1 MLEAYEYDYGT
12 AFLCDD
18 HYIYAETFCTNLSRI
33 ANLVMDCPHCL
44 IKYKEDD

>member
-18 HYIYAETFCTNLSRI
+18 HYIYGENFYMNLQAISK
-33 ANLVMDCPHCL
+33 AVQNCPHCL
-44 IKYKEDD
+44 ITYTEDE

>member
-18 HYIYAETFCTNLSRI
+18 HYIYGETSHCNLSRI
-33 ANLVMDCPHCL
+33 ANLVMDCPNCL